1 MTDSPAAIASD
12 APTEAEPVP
21 LILPAAD
28 LAEVTA
34 DIAAAPVVRWLRAL
48 TSWAGT
54 GRAVADFARVP
65 PADRAEVS
73 ALLGFDDAPKK
84 ERGLLVDIA
93 VRWAVEANLLR
104 LRTGTLRPAKQHLPL
119 LDDPAALWFRML
131 SALARPDMA
140 FTDLLGEYS
149 GHHYRGYS
157 LGRDVAELNQA
168 VAEAG
173 TPVSEAQLAQW
184 HARRWG
190 WGSADTEGVR
200 HSVRVLALLATSLG
214 ILTREEDGRWA
225 ATGLGRVCATLTRLP
240 SEELD
245 DDHYDEVD
253 LIAAPD
259 SQTEPGFVMKVTLRR
274 FGVWRRLR
282 LPGELTAYGLHMVIQ
297 AAFGWN
303 GDHLH
308 TLRAGPFTFAPAWP
322 VLEEAIPSEMV
333 SLADLQTLG
342 VRELSYRYD
351 LGDCWDHEI
360 TVEKVLPPGE
370 VTRPECLAGR
380 GTTPAEDGGDWDEDD
395 DGNRVPAAEPEPGHV
410 YDLARINRALALVI
424 DEPDETGDL
433 TR

>member
-1 MTDSPAAIASD
+1 VNNSLAAIVSGAQ
-12 APTEAEPVP
+12 TEAEPVP

-34 DIAAAPVVRWLRAL
+34 DISAAPVVRWLRTL
-48 TSWAGT
+48 MDWART

-73 ALLGFDDAPKK
+73 ALLGFDDAPKN

-104 LRTGTLRPAKQHLPL
+104 LRAGVLRPAKRHLPL

-140 FTDLLGEYS
+140 FTDLLSEYS
-149 GHHYRGYS
+149 GGHYGGYS
-157 LGRDVAELNQA
+157 PGRDVAELTQE

-173 TPVSEAQLAQW
+173 TLHEAQLAAW
-184 HARRWG
+184 HGRWSPGRADKERARQ
-190 WGSADTEGVR
+190 
-200 HSVRVLALLATSLG
+200 SVRVLTLLGSSLGLLASEG
-214 ILTREEDGRWA
+214 DGRWA
-225 ATGLGRVCATLTRLP
+225 ATGLGQVCATLKRLP
-240 SEELD
+240 GEELD
-245 DDHYDEVD
+245 DDRYDDAD

-259 SQTEPGFVMKVTLRR
+259 GHAEPGFVVKVTMRHC
-274 FGVWRRLR
+274 GVWRRLR

-297 AAFGWN
+297 AAFGWD

-322 VLEEAIPSEMV
+322 VLEEAIPSELV
-333 SLADLQTLG
+333 SLADLATLG

-360 TVEKVLPPGE
+360 TVEKILPPGE

-380 GTTPAEDGGDWDEDD
+380 GVTPAEDGADWEEDD
-395 DGNRVPAAEPEPGHV
+395 DGNLVPVAEPEPGHV
-410 YDLARINRALALVI
+410 YDLARINRALALVTA
-424 DEPDETGDL
+424 EEHETGDL